1 MTSTDRSGP
10 EPTGDPEYARQLGAR
25 LRAIR
30 DQRGWS
36 LRDVQ
41 LASRGRFTGSAVGTY
56 ERGERGLSVQRLS
69 ELTQLYGVPVARVL
83 PDAHGREADA
93 RRWAPNGDT
102 ASASPESPLPQKV
115 VIDLVALEKRSEPEL
130 ETIRHYIDAIKL
142 KRGDFNGRMLSVRN
156 ADVWAWAAMAA
167 LDTEG
172 FVASLD
178 GLHVLRHPEGPPV
191 QAR

>member
-1 MTSTDRSGP
+1 MTTTDRSGP

-30 DQRGWS
+30 EQRGWS

-56 ERGERGLSVQRLS
+56 ERGERGVSVQRLS
-69 ELTQLYGVPVARVL
+69 DLARLYGVPVARVL
-83 PDAHGREADA
+83 PDASPEADA
-93 RRWAPNGDT
+93 RPWGADNDTPSPSGDRQ
-102 ASASPESPLPQKV
+102 LPQKV
-115 VIDLVALEKRSEPEL
+115 VIDLVALEQHSEREL
-130 ETIRHYIDAIKL
+130 EIIRHYIDAIKL
-142 KRGDFNGRMLSVRN
+142 KRGDFNGRMLSVRS
-156 ADVWAWAAMAA
+156 ADVWAWAAMSA
-167 LDTEG
+167 LDTER

-178 GLHVLRHPEGPPV
+178 RLHVLRHPEDQPL